1 MTVAK
6 SARKTNSSVLEAS
19 IAEDIGIRKCSAF
32 KNLSSIINSCPFSE
46 LVLIGYGSPLVTVAK
61 SSRID
66 DIYESEEE
74 EERRYTQ
81 RMKEEKHIKVKL
93 RTPLKGFRTKLIPK
107 KLLPT
112 L

>member
-1 MTVAK
+1 MQSLLVKPIRVFLKHKSVAK
-6 SARKTNSSVLEAS
+6 E
-19 IAEDIGIRKCSAF
+19 IGIWKCSALTLR
-32 KNLSSIINSCPFSE
+32 NLSSIMNSCPFSE

-93 RTPLKGFRTKLIPK
+93 RTPLKGFRTKLM
-107 KLLPT
+107 
-112 L
+112 

>member
-1 MTVAK
+1 M
-6 SARKTNSSVLEAS
+6 
-19 IAEDIGIRKCSAF
+19 
-32 KNLSSIINSCPFSE
+32 
-46 LVLIGYGSPLVTVAK
+46 VLIGYGSPLVTMAK

-93 RTPLKGFRTKLIPK
+93 RTPLKGFRTKLMSK
-107 KLLPT
+107 NAST
-112 L
+112 LQSYFTTPMRLNNLDTSQTNDTFK